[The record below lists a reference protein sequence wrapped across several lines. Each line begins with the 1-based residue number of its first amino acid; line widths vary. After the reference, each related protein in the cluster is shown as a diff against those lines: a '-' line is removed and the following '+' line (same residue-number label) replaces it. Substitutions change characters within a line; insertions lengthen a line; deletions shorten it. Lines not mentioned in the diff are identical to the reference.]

1 MPVVLPDG
9 DRRKSEDWVGM
20 DGLERLGEEAWREEV
35 PYWVTQLKLS
45 FVADTVVLGGGN
57 VKKMKHLP
65 RGVKRGDNRNA
76 FLGGRRLWEIDRK
89 TGIPRWR
96 IL

>member
-1 MPVVLPDG
+1 
-9 DRRKSEDWVGM
+9 
-20 DGLERLGEEAWREEV
+20 
-35 PYWVTQLKLS
+35 
-45 FVADTVVLGGGN
+45 
-57 VKKMKHLP
+57 
-65 RGVKRGDNRNA
+65 VKRGDNRNA